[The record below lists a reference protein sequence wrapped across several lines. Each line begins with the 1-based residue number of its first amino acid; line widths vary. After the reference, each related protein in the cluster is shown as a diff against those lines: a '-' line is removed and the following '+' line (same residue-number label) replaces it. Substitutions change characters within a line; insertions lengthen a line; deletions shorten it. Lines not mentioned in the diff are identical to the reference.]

1 MRIGRFAR
9 EAGLTTR
16 QVRYYSDKDLLPVMK
31 TANGYRE
38 YDSGQIPRAKRLH
51 CLLAAG
57 IPSEQLWKI
66 SGCLDS
72 DSPVTCKELQEA
84 MRAQIDSLE
93 RRIQQLQT
101 ARDTLKRKI
110 RN

>member
-38 YDSGQIPRAKRLH
+38 YDSGQIPRAKR
-51 CLLAAG
+51 CIACW
-57 IPSEQLWKI
+57 Q
-66 SGCLDS
+66 
-72 DSPVTCKELQEA
+72 QEYQA
-84 MRAQIDSLE
+84 NNYGR
-93 RRIQQLQT
+93 
-101 ARDTLKRKI
+101 
-110 RN
+110 